1 MGRAVPRRRLAPLG
15 AAALLLAGCA
25 PYLRTDVP
33 TPHRPGMLD
42 AIASLVTGCDEP
54 RPGDPGADAA
64 ESTPGEERRERRR
77 CATPEDRADGAPI
90 PSPSGP
96 TQRKP

>member
-1 MGRAVPRRRLAPLG
+1 MGRAVARRVAPLG
-15 AAALLLAGCA
+15 LAALLLAGCA

-33 TPHRPGMLD
+33 APRGSGVLD

-54 RPGDPGADAA
+54 RPGDPGADAP
-64 ESTPGEERRERRR
+64 ESSPGEERRERRR
-77 CATPEDRADGAPI
+77 CATPEDRADGAPT
-90 PSPSGP
+90 PSPAGS